1 MKNLNQTSFPNRA
14 VKTFSIATHLF
25 RGIILFSRKSLWW
38 GTSDS
43 MKLSTRDYVCPV
55 APLSSWSA
63 APLAVVV
70 RLRRWV
76 VLSRVLVL
84 GTWLSRP
91 LPTHIMSS
99 WARGGR
105 VA

>member
-1 MKNLNQTSFPNRA
+1 MVQTSVGGVEGEGVQTSLGRA
-14 VKTFSIATHLF
+14 VGGDVACSGEGGEEQAPAPP
-25 RGIILFSRKSLWW
+25 
-38 GTSDS
+38 
-43 MKLSTRDYVCPV
+43 CCV

-63 APLAVVV
+63 SSLVAVRWLSRFVV
-70 RLRRWV
+70 ML
-76 VLSRVLVL
+76 RVLVL

-99 WARGGR
+99 WARGYR